1 MLVANKLFNALL
13 GVVWIVSGALMAFN
27 PAPPH
32 QPHDRSRAATIP
44 YVGVVVIAAGV
55 WFIVRAVRESRS
67 GAVSPSV
74 VVPSARHA
82 AAADIGDSVRM
93 IGLCL
98 AVAGL
103 GVGTLWWGIAAG
115 LLSVVGLATSILGPV
130 ALVVVSRVALT
141 IRARTK

>member
-1 MLVANKLFNALL
+1 MPNKLFNALL
-13 GVVWIVSGALMAFN
+13 GALWIVSGALMAFN

-44 YVGVVVIAAGV
+44 YVGVVVIAAGI

-67 GAVSPSV
+67 GAASPSV
-74 VVPSARHA
+74 VVPSTRHA

-98 AVAGL
+98 VVAGL
-103 GVGTLWWGIAAG
+103 GVGTLWWGIVAG